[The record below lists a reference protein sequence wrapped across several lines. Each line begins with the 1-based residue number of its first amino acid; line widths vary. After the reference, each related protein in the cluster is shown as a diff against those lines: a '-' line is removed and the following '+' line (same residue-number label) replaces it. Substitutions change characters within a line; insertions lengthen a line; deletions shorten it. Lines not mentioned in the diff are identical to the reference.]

1 MRAIIFDLDG
11 TLVDSLEQI
20 HDAVNYARVQSGY
33 SELPLSSVREFLGL
47 PAEVFFL
54 DLPITPDRVKQL
66 VELLRMQLRVSI
78 STNNKVFPGVIDTLS
93 ALKKSGIF
101 VGIATSKPDA
111 LAQLV
116 VRNSTLFP
124 YIDFCLGTD
133 GFPAKP
139 DPAVILKSM
148 HILGTNDAI
157 MVGDRIEDVNAAL
170 AAGIPAVG
178 VSQSAHSQEQ
188 LRDAGASLTFDSMIQ
203 LNKSISALNDLF
215 IDRNQSC

>member
-1 MRAIIFDLDG
+1 MRAVIFDLDG

-20 HDAVNYARVQSGY
+20 HDAVNYARFQSGY

-66 VELLRMQLRVSI
+66 IELLVMQLRVSI

-148 HILGTNDAI
+148 HSLGTNDAV
-157 MVGDRIEDVNAAL
+157 MVGDRIEDVTAAL
-170 AAGIPAVG
+170 AAGIPVVG

-188 LRDAGASLTFDSMIQ
+188 LRIAGASLTFESMSQ
-203 LNKSISALNDLF
+203 LNKSLFALNNLF
-215 IDRNQSC
+215 ITRN